1 MFPSKDFQFRYI
13 PGVSS
18 YLPAQKEKRNHRTIT
33 SFEGISFR
41 GPAETRT
48 VTSDAGHEPEATKTW
63 QGQTVSSAAK
73 NVNAPVH
80 QKSAEKNFN
89 LLKTFDDHKFN
100 TQR

>member
-1 MFPSKDFQFRYI
+1 MLPNKDFQFRYI

-18 YLPAQKEKRNHRTIT
+18 YLPPQKEKRNHRTIT

-41 GPAETRT
+41 GPTETRT
-48 VTSDAGHEPEATKTW
+48 VTSDAGNDPELTKTW
-63 QGQTVSSAAK
+63 QGQTASSAAK
-73 NVNAPVH
+73 NVNAPAH

-89 LLKTFDDHKFN
+89 LLKTFDDHKFA